1 MSRKPPQAALEVIPK
16 PEISEM
22 ISSLR
27 QLHDLGECRT
37 DQELRQRVD
46 WYFDFCERSAIRPGI
61 ETMCMALHISRMT
74 LLRWARG
81 ENCSP
86 ERQEIA
92 ASAKQ
97 FCIAY
102 VEAATFSGRLNPA
115 SSCFVLKNWAGYKD
129 QITIEESAQP
139 LRLAPTMTP
148 EEIAAR
154 IAADIPVDEEYTA
167 DVIDGN

>member
-1 MSRKPPQAALEVIPK
+1 
-16 PEISEM
+16 
-22 ISSLR
+22 
-27 QLHDLGECRT
+27 
-37 DQELRQRVD
+37 
-46 WYFDFCERSAIRPGI
+46 
-61 ETMCMALHISRMT
+61 MCMALHISRMT

-92 ASAKQ
+92 ESAKQ

-139 LRLAPTMTP
+139 LRLAPTLTP
-148 EEIAAR
+148 EEIAR
-154 IAADIPVDEEYTA
+154 QIEQDIPLPDPAEVET
-167 DVIDGN
+167 II